1 MNMSNFIIWHFH
13 NRTERRKEKPWQESE
28 KQQHIVQGFFYVVA
42 NAFLHVLPL
51 LFVQTNRRESLS

>member
-1 MNMSNFIIWHFH
+1 MIWQFY

-42 NAFLHVLPL
+42 NAFLHVLPVW
-51 LFVQTNRRESLS
+51 FVQTN